1 VHMVVLR
8 PGPVPPGHN
17 RDQLVDAEAVE
28 APDAVVDLVTPLAA
42 SNEAVTEYHVWD
54 SSGTPVRHGRD
65 TAAPATQADAEPLG
79 VECEQPP
86 RRGGVVPAR
95 DQALS
100 RAARCR
106 RPDEDAE
113 QEAVG
118 RVQRSTGV
126 GDPHEA
132 AGLGAAFLSPAYDVD
147 GVLELDLLRARSVGT
162 DVAVD
167 QAHQLGAVLTGRRV
181 GDVEGKRLPRRDAR
195 TRPVG
200 IEPQSGPHSSTSSA
214 AAQPSAHR
222 RVTNTANSASF
233 SGGIGG
239 VLVDRRRHATT
250 ASQHTDVITGERL
263 RARPQ
268 SLPCAGWWSRPPAR
282 PRSGA
287 RRPPRVCLQP
297 RVPQPVPWPA
307 RHPVPCRRRR
317 RSLRRAPSSVDLASA
332 MSVIQQ

>member
-1 VHMVVLR
+1 MLSPLASSVSSHPVAVASSQRETRPCRAR
-8 PGPVPPGHN
+8 PGVVGQTKTRSKKLSVGCSAPPG
-17 RDQLVDAEAVE
+17 
-28 APDAVVDLVTPLAA
+28 
-42 SNEAVTEYHVWD
+42 
-54 SSGTPVRHGRD
+54 SGIRTK
-65 TAAPATQADAEPLG
+65 
-79 VECEQPP
+79 PP
-86 RRGGVVPAR
+86 
-95 DQALS
+95 
-100 RAARCR
+100 
-106 RPDEDAE
+106 
-113 QEAVG
+113 
-118 RVQRSTGV
+118 
-126 GDPHEA
+126 
-132 AGLGAAFLSPAYDVD
+132 GLGAAFLSPAYDVD

-222 RVTNTANSASF
+222 RVTDTANSASF

-332 MSVIQQ
+332 MSVIQQKATGTRQWGQRRESVARPCAPCTTQRVRAGSIAA